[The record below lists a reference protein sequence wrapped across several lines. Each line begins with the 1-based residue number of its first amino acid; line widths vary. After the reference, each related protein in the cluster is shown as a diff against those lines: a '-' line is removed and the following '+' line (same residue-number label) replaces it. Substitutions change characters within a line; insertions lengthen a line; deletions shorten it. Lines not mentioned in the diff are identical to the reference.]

1 MKTSA
6 WTLAS
11 LIALSSS
18 IALAEE
24 ANTGTPEATSGTT
37 PVTTAVTQ
45 TEATATEQPTEKK
58 LFEKLDTDKDG
69 QISLDEAQNYPT
81 LVKGFDKVDSDK
93 DGFLSPEEFTRPR
106 LKS

>member
-6 WTLAS
+6 WTLAT

-24 ANTGTPEATSGTT
+24 VNTETPETA
-37 PVTTAVTQ
+37 PETTAVIQ
-45 TEATATEQPTEKK
+45 TEATSTEQPTEKK

-93 DGFLSPEEFTRPR
+93 NGFLSPEEFTRPR

>member
-24 ANTGTPEATSGTT
+24 ANTGTPEAT
-37 PVTTAVTQ
+37 PVTQ
-45 TEATATEQPTEKK
+45 TEATSTEQPTEKK

-93 DGFLSPEEFTRPR
+93 NGFLSPEEFTRPR